1 MIQMAN
7 QWWNRN
13 IVNSEQ
19 NFFQKFIN
27 EIRRVI
33 SLRVPIS
40 TKITLPYGILSLIVA
55 LGGAYLITQV
65 IISSI
70 EKRFDDTLAETKE
83 ITADLVVLEENRLLE
98 TLRLIA
104 FLEGLEE
111 PLQQEDAEK
120 LREMILPIA
129 FNNTEDAV
137 EILDLEG
144 NNLLSVRRDLTAAV
158 SQYKFEKGGNELS
171 QYPFVQNV
179 LNQETDGEGDKYAGL
194 VPAENT
200 TYLYVAGPIKDDQGS
215 LIGIV
220 MVGKSIKDLLV
231 EFRSQTLSQV
241 TIYDFDGKVFSS
253 TLIDP
258 PAVDPEIVDRVIN
271 NQELET
277 INREFTI
284 SDIGY
289 KENLSMWEIRNRIDY
304 GLLGIA
310 SQTKYLSETAH
321 TTRQNIYIL
330 VALTLLFIFLVG
342 ISIARL
348 ITKPI
353 HNLRDAALQVSS
365 GNLSVHVDPI
375 GDDEISLLT
384 NTFNSMVQNL
394 DSSKRE
400 LINAYDRTLE
410 GWSKALELRDKE
422 TEGHTKRVTDW
433 TLKLATAYGIE
444 GEELENIRRGA
455 LLHDIGKV
463 GVSDNILHKPG
474 KLTDEEFAEIKK
486 HPDYAFDMLSEIS
499 FLRAAI
505 DIPYCHHEKWD
516 GTGYPRG
523 LKGEEIPLAARI
535 FSIAD
540 VWDAITTDR
549 PYRAAMPIE
558 EALQIIMNGNG
569 THFDPMVVDLFFKIL
584 ETEGLAA
591 PSLAVKRTQKF

>member
-1 MIQMAN
+1 MDSKQ
-7 QWWNRN
+7 R
-13 IVNSEQ
+13 
-19 NFFQKFIN
+19 FFERFIA
-27 EIRRVI
+27 EIKRVL
-33 SLRVPIS
+33 SLKVPIS

-104 FLEGLEE
+104 FLDGLEDSIR
-111 PLQQEDAEK
+111 QEDAEK

-129 FNNTEDAV
+129 FNNSEDAV

-144 NNLLSVRRDLTAAV
+144 NNLLSIRRDLTAAV
-158 SQYKFEKGGNELS
+158 SQYKFEKGGNEFS
-171 QYPFVQNV
+171 KFAFVQNV
-179 LNQETDGEGDKYAGL
+179 LKQEVDSQGDKYAGL
-194 VPAENT
+194 IPAGNA
-200 TYLYVAGPIKDDQGS
+200 TYLYVAGPIKDDQGNM
-215 LIGIV
+215 IGIV
-220 MVGKSIKDLLV
+220 LVGKSIKDLLV
-231 EFRSQTLSQV
+231 EFRAQTLSQV
-241 TIYDFDGKVFSS
+241 TIYDFDGSVFSS

-258 PAVDPEIVDRVIN
+258 PAVEPGIVDRVIN
-271 NQELET
+271 NQDLET
-277 INREFTI
+277 INREYTI

-289 KENLSMWEIRNRIDY
+289 KENLSVWEIRNRTDY

-310 SQTKYLSETAH
+310 SQTKYLSETAQ
-321 TTRQNIYIL
+321 TTRQNIFVL

-433 TLKLATAYGIE
+433 TLKLATRYGIE

-463 GVSDNILHKPG
+463 GISDNILHKPG
-474 KLTDEEFAEIKK
+474 KLTDEEFSEIQK

-499 FLRAAI
+499 FLRTAI

-535 FSIAD
+535 FTIAD

-558 EALQIIMNGNG
+558 EALQIILDGSG
-569 THFDPMVVDLFFKIL
+569 THFDPMVIELFLKIL
-584 ETEGLAA
+584 EAEGIPL
-591 PSLAVKRTQKF
+591 PSQILKRT